1 MAELFLLLQ
10 LLVLILVANG
20 APILAYKL
28 LPNVGACPVD
38 LGTRFFDGRPLLGE
52 SKTIRGLISSFVC
65 TVILAPILGLNIS
78 IGIVISAGAMVGD
91 LLSSFAKRRLGL
103 QASDRALVLD
113 QVPESLIP
121 ILFVYEYVDLSII
134 DTIILV
140 SAFVVLELVLSPIL
154 FRLNI
159 RRRPY

>member
-38 LGTRFFDGRPLLGE
+38 FGARFFDGRPLLGE